1 MVDRIQFETEDTGAM
16 PPAGAQSEV
25 DPNRP
30 EWLDPKFATPEDQ
43 AKAYRESVAQ
53 NTRLAQELAAL
64 KKTPPADDATSEP
77 EGSPSGE
84 GDEKPAEKPDEKPA
98 EKSAEEAAI
107 EAAGLDFTPYTAE
120 FDSTGDVTE
129 ENRAKIAE
137 DLAKIPLFKG
147 QNTRD
152 MVDKFIKGAQVD
164 ASNDISLLETEAG
177 GVDQLTAMR
186 EWAKDPINFSRDEA
200 IAFNNALNSKDK
212 HAAMFAVRSL
222 RAAYEAKN
230 SVDPARRLDGGGNPN
245 PSSSGFRSTAEM
257 VRAMQDPKYAT
268 DQAYRDEIKARIK
281 LSNFT

>member
-1 MVDRIQFETEDTGAM
+1 M